1 MTETTNPIVQA
12 VTPYPPLY
20 SGRDACGTCVAV
32 TATEQMWASL
42 LAQVDAEPDLMTNL
56 ADEAS
61 SIADRPD
68 TELDV
73 VREQSLEIEV
83 LIEID
88 PHGLLTCTPPIGVRV
103 RVLDHACQ
111 DGAETYLFTSNG
123 EMERLPL
130 AAADAARNRHAQ
142 AGELT
147 VFSLCDPDHAPLA
160 CLIMPA
166 DQIDDSL
173 IAQLETQAAF
183 YGQVVIMDQGADQS
197 DAPAQALVWIAQI
210 NQRLGLAPTRLALAP

>member
-12 VTPYPPLY
+12 VP
-20 SGRDACGTCVAV
+20 DATD
-32 TATEQMWASL
+32 QMWASL
-42 LAQVDAEPDLMTNL
+42 LAQAEGALQGADAEPDLMTNL

-61 SIADRPD
+61 SVADRPD

-88 PHGLLTCTPPIGVRV
+88 AHGLLTCTPPTGVRV

-123 EMERLPL
+123 EMERLAL
-130 AAADAARNRHAQ
+130 AAADAVDAARNQHEQ
-142 AGELT
+142 AGELA
-147 VFSLCDPDHAPLA
+147 VFSLCDPDHASRP
-160 CLIMPA
+160 
-166 DQIDDSL
+166 D
-173 IAQLETQAAF
+173 
-183 YGQVVIMDQGADQS
+183 
-197 DAPAQALVWIAQI
+197 
-210 NQRLGLAPTRLALAP
+210 